1 MMESILKDNLM
12 YLDAWFEHNPL
23 FKEVLTVEDNYLL
36 YNHGEEKL
44 KIDSFYLPEMLNNEN
59 FRHAIATPDELSGKD
74 LFEIIY
80 CYINSKEIEEKNKMV
95 PSFIKDV
102 FIRQK
107 NGEEFLVFVTEDE
120 RKYRFDT
127 DNPEKIINYIK
138 KKLKM
143 GKK

>member
-80 CYINSKEIEEKNKMV
+80 CYINSKEIEEKNKKTN
-95 PSFIKDV
+95 IE
-102 FIRQK
+102 K
-107 NGEEFLVFVTEDE
+107 NNLLFHC
-120 RKYRFDT
+120 
-127 DNPEKIINYIK
+127 
-138 KKLKM
+138 
-143 GKK
+143 